1 MISIE
6 FLRQFRIAGFAIFD
20 FAVSFIGVYL
30 LAPLLSKLF
39 GKLGIQ
45 IPKKN
50 WLFLT
55 IPLSVLIH
63 VLVSQIT
70 PMTKEFL
77 DPQGHFILK
86 GVIIILLIF
95 GLRGIKRVKK

>member
-63 VLVSQIT
+63 VLVNQIT

-77 DPQGHFILK
+77 DPQGHYILK

-95 GLRGIKRVKK
+95 GLRGIERVKK

>member
-45 IPKKN
+45 ILKKN

-95 GLRGIKRVKK
+95 GLRGIERVKK

>member
-6 FLRQFRIAGFAIFD
+6 FLRQYKIAGFAIFD

-45 IPKKN
+45 ILKKN

>member
-6 FLRQFRIAGFAIFD
+6 FLRQYKIAGFAIFD

-45 IPKKN
+45 ILKKN

-63 VLVSQIT
+63 VLVNQIT

-77 DPQGHFILK
+77 DPQGHYILK

>member
-6 FLRQFRIAGFAIFD
+6 FLRQYKIAGFAIFD

-63 VLVSQIT
+63 VLVNQIT

-77 DPQGHFILK
+77 DPQGHYILK

-95 GLRGIKRVKK
+95 GLRGIERVKK

>member
-6 FLRQFRIAGFAIFD
+6 FLRQYKIAGFAIFD

-63 VLVSQIT
+63 VLVNQIT

-77 DPQGHFILK
+77 DPQGHYILK

>member
-45 IPKKN
+45 ILKKN